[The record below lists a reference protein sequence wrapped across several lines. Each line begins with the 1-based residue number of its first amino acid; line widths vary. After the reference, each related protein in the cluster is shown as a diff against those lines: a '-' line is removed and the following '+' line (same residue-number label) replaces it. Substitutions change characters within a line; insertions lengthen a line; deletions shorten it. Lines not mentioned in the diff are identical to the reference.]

1 MKKNF
6 RNTSENLLLS
16 LRLKEK
22 YSEAKE
28 IVKKIY
34 KFFTDVKLDMIDIE
48 WLVTIWC
55 KIKRDMAKSKL
66 SEYDKTLKKLTVVD
80 FLEIKNEF
88 KYQFLLEEIRAYHL
102 FEYKIFRI
110 YFYLNFSVINIILDR
125 LMQES

>member
-22 YSEAKE
+22 YSEAQE

-34 KFFTDVKLDMIDIE
+34 KFFTDVQLDMIDIE

-55 KIKRDMAKSKL
+55 KIKRDMSKSKL
-66 SEYDKTLKKLTVVD
+66 SEYDKTIKKLTVVD
-80 FLEIKNEF
+80 FLGIKNEF
-88 KYQFLLEEIRAYHL
+88 KYQFLLEEIRIYH
-102 FEYKIFRI
+102 
-110 YFYLNFSVINIILDR
+110 NFA
-125 LMQES
+125 

>member
-1 MKKNF
+1 
-6 RNTSENLLLS
+6 
-16 LRLKEK
+16 
-22 YSEAKE
+22 
-28 IVKKIY
+28 
-34 KFFTDVKLDMIDIE
+34 MIDIE